1 MIQSK
6 ISQLLLRKTKKQKTV
21 FMRFSVFHGLKKK

>member
-6 ISQLLLRKTKKQKTV
+6 ISQLLLRKQKTKTV